1 MKRLF
6 ILFALL
12 ILSSFIYAA
21 DTNTVVSNYSADK
34 SLYAVVVQNKDI
46 NSVNVF
52 TEIPPAPEGYHLIS
66 IETYFI
72 YEGKDNIKRV
82 YLFTNNSEIKGFSV
96 TSAIQTSM

>member
-1 MKRLF
+1 M
-6 ILFALL
+6 LL
-12 ILSSFIYAA
+12 LSTFIYAA
-21 DTNTVVSNYSADK
+21 DTNTVISNYSADK
-34 SLYAVVVQNKDI
+34 SLYTVVVQNKEI

-52 TEIPPAPEGYHLIS
+52 TEIPTAPEGYHLIS

-82 YLFTNNSEIKGFSV
+82 YLFSNNSEIKGFSV